1 LGDGSTTDRLTSV
14 AVSGV
19 SGAIAVTTGT
29 AHSCA
34 LLADQTVKCW
44 GENSYGELGDGS
56 PTNRLSPVVVSGL
69 SGVIS
74 ISAGWHHSCAL
85 LSGGTVKCWGANASG
100 QLGDG
105 STTTSSTPVVVSA
118 LSDAIAISVGSE
130 HSCALLSGGTVKCW
144 GANASGQLGDGST
157 TTSSTTVVVSG
168 LSAVT
173 AISSGFGHSC
183 ALLSDG
189 TAKCWGDNTFGQLS
203 NGSKVSSSTPVVVSG
218 LSGATAIS
226 AGFGR
231 SCALL
236 ADGRAK
242 CSVLSSTGSGG
253 GATLAVVAGLSGAI
267 VIAAGN
273 AHTCALLSGGTVKCW
288 GGDNTYGQLGDGST
302 TRSST
307 PVVVSALVGTILL
320 GPADQVAGGGFTP
333 TVSATGDGVKSV
345 TSLTTAVCTVNGVS
359 GRVSFTGVGTCT
371 LVAVVAAGTNFSGA
385 TGGSQ
390 TFTVVK
396 GTPSVPTVSNLPAA
410 LGRVVGGSFM
420 PTVTTTGDGVKSVT
434 SSTPAVCS
442 VAPLTGKVTFLKAGA
457 CTLVAAVAAGKNFNA
472 ATGGSQTFTIGKGT
486 PTAPTISNLPAVAGR
501 VKGGS
506 FIPTVST
513 TGDGVKSVRTSTPAV
528 CSVAPLTGKV
538 TFLRAGTCTLVA
550 AVAAGTNFNAA
561 TGSTQTFTIV

>member
-1 LGDGSTTDRLTSV
+1 
-14 AVSGV
+14 
-19 SGAIAVTTGT
+19 
-29 AHSCA
+29 
-34 LLADQTVKCW
+34 
-44 GENSYGELGDGS
+44 
-56 PTNRLSPVVVSGL
+56 
-69 SGVIS
+69 
-74 ISAGWHHSCAL
+74 
-85 LSGGTVKCWGANASG
+85 
-100 QLGDG
+100 LGDG
-105 STTTSSTPVVVSA
+105 STTTSSTPVVVS
-118 LSDAIAISVGSE
+118 
-130 HSCALLSGGTVKCW
+130 
-144 GANASGQLGDGST
+144 
-157 TTSSTTVVVSG
+157 G

-173 AISSGFGHSC
+173 AISSGFSHSC

-218 LSGATAIS
+218 LSGATVIS
-226 AGFGR
+226 AGFAR
-231 SCALL
+231 TCALL

-267 VIAAGN
+267 VISAGN

-333 TVSATGDGVKSV
+333 TVSATGDGATWVTTTTPQICVVDFTGNVVFIDSGTCNLVAHASSGMEDDLLSVVVDGVNQSFTITKPAPTAPTVSNLPAVAGRVVGSSFMPTVTTTGDGVKSV

-359 GRVSFTGVGTCT
+359 GRVSFIGVGTCT

-396 GTPSVPTVSNLPAA
+396 GTPSVPTVSNLPAVA
-410 LGRVVGGSFM
+410 GRVVGGSFM
-420 PTVTTTGDGVKSVT
+420 PTVATTSDGVKSLT
-434 SSTPAVCS
+434 TSTPAVCS
-442 VAPLTGKVTFLKAGA
+442 VAPLTGKVTFLKVGP

-538 TFLRAGTCTLVA
+538 TFLKAGTCTLVA